1 MKKPR
6 VLLADDH
13 RILAEGVRGL
23 LESEFELV
31 GIVSDGRE
39 LVNAAT
45 KLRPDVIVADI
56 SMPSLNGIDAVA
68 QIRQAGASCRVV
80 FLTMQRDVSYAR
92 MAMEAGASG
101 YVLKHSAHDELV
113 TAIREALR
121 GRTYVTPL
129 IAGEL
134 LRSYREDGPQAPEA
148 ARKMTPR
155 QREVLQLSAEGRSA
169 KEVAS
174 LLHISSRTAEYHRA
188 RVMKLLGIRTAAE
201 LVQYAIRNG
210 IISV

>member
-1 MKKPR
+1 MTKPR

-23 LESEFELV
+23 LEPEFELT

-39 LVNAAT
+39 LVEAARR
-45 KLRPDVIVADI
+45 LRPDVVVADI

-68 QIRQAGASCRVV
+68 QVRQAVVSCRVV

-92 MAMEAGASG
+92 RAMEAGASG
-101 YVLKHSAHDELV
+101 YVLKHSAPDELV
-113 TAIREALR
+113 KAIREALR
-121 GRTYVTPL
+121 GRTYVTPM
-129 IAGEL
+129 IAAEL
-134 LRSYREDGPQAPEA
+134 LRSYREDGPQPPDTAG
-148 ARKMTPR
+148 RLTPR

-169 KEVAS
+169 KEIAR
-174 LLHISSRTAEYHRA
+174 LLHISSRTAEFHRA
-188 RVMKLLGIRTAAE
+188 RVMKVLGIRTTAE

-210 IISV
+210 IITV